1 MINKFLKMFTRLK
14 IIMVLL
20 IINLDLFNSLMIHN
34 SKFNLDWWLNLRNY
48 KVKLGWGLKVKNQM
62 IYL

>member
-14 IIMVLL
+14 IIMVVL
-20 IINLDLFNSLMIHN
+20 IINLDLFNSLLIHN
-34 SKFNLDWWLNLRNY
+34 SKFNLDWWLNLRNF
-48 KVKLGWGLKVKNQM
+48 KVKLCWGLKVKNQM